1 METGV
6 SAQVLSGIDN
16 VWAADAIAC
25 GSRLPAGAVDDP
37 KAFAGTD
44 HMASDPARSGG
55 HGRAAIGDDLSRI
68 NPVDVTARHTPGGHR
83 LESGPRDDSTHGVTG
98 TDHDATRTRGGRSA
112 GTSAEATVD
121 DLHDR
126 RVIATQRL
134 PAGRIIAEIAADGAR
149 GQSVQ
154 VDRRS
159 GRGLRFRLDTR
170 QIRRALVIRV
180 RVLAPCRAVATELV
194 QVEASRPAAE
204 TAVGRVLPHHLAARS
219 DVPRGG
225 LVAGDEVRR
234 VLCDPDAAVQFG
246 LHAGDLPV
254 AGVHRVDDG
263 VHARQSL
270 DLAGPTARPLLVAPG
285 GVVLRL
291 PVEDQDAPVHVSAH
305 IVDEEPG
312 FDLGVAAARVM
323 VDARLLA
330 AVDGTGELTV
340 SVGVDAVGQA
350 TTVYAAGPPCGA
362 DDDEICRHGRGVDA
376 ALPVRDVVSVHVG
389 HRGWR
394 DSHGDGDRER
404 GQ

>member
-1 METGV
+1 
-6 SAQVLSGIDN
+6 
-16 VWAADAIAC
+16 
-25 GSRLPAGAVDDP
+25 
-37 KAFAGTD
+37 
-44 HMASDPARSGG
+44 MASDPARSDG
-55 HGRAAIGDDLSRI
+55 HGRAAIGDDLPRI

-83 LESGPRDDSTHGVTG
+83 LQAGAFGYGAHGVAG

-134 PAGRIIAEIAADGAR
+134 PAGRIVAEVAADGAR

-154 VDRRS
+154 VDRRR
-159 GRGLRFRLDTR
+159 GRWLGLRLDAR
-170 QIRRALVIRV
+170 QIRRALVVGV

-194 QVEASRPAAE
+194 QVESSGPAVE

-225 LVAGDEVRR
+225 LVTGDHVRG
-234 VLCDPDAAVQFG
+234 VLGDPDAAVQLG

-270 DLAGPTARPLLVAPG
+270 DLARPPAWPLLVAPG

-291 PVEDQDAPVHVSAH
+291 PVEDQYAFANISSHV
-305 IVDEEPG
+305 VDEELG
-312 FDLGVAAARVM
+312 LGLGVAAARVM
-323 VDARLLA
+323 VDAGLLA
-330 AVDGTGELTV
+330 AVDGAGELTV
-340 SVGVDAVGQA
+340 RVGVDAVGQA